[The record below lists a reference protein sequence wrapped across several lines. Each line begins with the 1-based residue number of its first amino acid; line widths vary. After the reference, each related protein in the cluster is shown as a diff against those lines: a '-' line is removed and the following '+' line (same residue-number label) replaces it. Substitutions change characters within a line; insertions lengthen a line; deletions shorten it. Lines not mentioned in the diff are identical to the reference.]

1 MMKGHKMNIKDI
13 DDVVDV
19 LIGME
24 NKIKHIKALL
34 KTKDEQILTICNG
47 LTNLKE
53 LVENNNDNLAKKIM
67 EENSLIDLCANK
79 VIELVNK
86 YHYLVGEDGVGKDN
100 EYFKDDVKRIL
111 AKYINLNN

>member
-1 MMKGHKMNIKDI
+1 
-13 DDVVDV
+13 
-19 LIGME
+19 
-24 NKIKHIKALL
+24 
-34 KTKDEQILTICNG
+34 
-47 LTNLKE
+47 
-53 LVENNNDNLAKKIM
+53 M